1 MTECNLKPHT
11 TILVALRPECL
22 HCGLLQNSDLPPDST
37 RLGHTIYPL
46 PSLHSLVPAS
56 CLICNLS
63 VPSWPAEAHALTDL
77 LWASGTKATQFPE
90 EAPPALGGPC
100 PSHSRR
106 PYDFGRTG
114 RWQP

>member
-56 CLICNLS
+56 CLICNLP
-63 VPSWPAEAHALTDL
+63 VPWRPVQATAEPICCGPMQPKPRNCLNSPSGPRRIIAQRF
-77 LWASGTKATQFPE
+77 ASSISFWTN
-90 EAPPALGGPC
+90 
-100 PSHSRR
+100 
-106 PYDFGRTG
+106 
-114 RWQP
+114 